1 MAENRRSAKGQL
13 RKDYQDLAE
22 NGVLGDWCFEREDKY
37 IVIRLPDSETTERGS
52 ATGFPIHPDIHSKG
66 VEPGTYWEWDGNKEA
81 PTLQPSLHWIG
92 VWHGWMRAGE
102 IISV

>member
-1 MAENRRSAKGQL
+1 MGEIRRSAKGQL

-22 NGVLGDWCFEREDKY
+22 NGVLGDWCFERDDTY

-52 ATGFPIHPDIHSKG
+52 ETSFPIMEGPNLTLVHWG
-66 VEPGTYWEWDGNKEA
+66 WDGNREA
-81 PTLQPSLHWIG
+81 PTLTPSLHWIG

-102 IISV
+102 IVSV